1 MKKTKMLRK
10 ALAEEELLVL
20 MGAYDGASARAVEQ
34 AGFKAVFIGGF
45 GTSAS
50 VLGKPDVGLLTMTE
64 MVTHARNI
72 ASAVSIPVLADA
84 EAGYGGISNIQRTVR
99 EFERA
104 GIAGIFIED
113 QMHPVMC
120 GGLRKFKRII
130 SQDEMLVKIRAALES
145 RENPDF
151 LIAARTD
158 SDIISVDEQIKR
170 CNAYAEAGADM
181 VMPIPAT
188 RQEFKRMSKEIKA
201 PLWVQLWPGFELSVK
216 DVKGMGVRGM
226 ILFPVETL
234 FVATKAVMDLLQEVK
249 TKGTIRE
256 TFARSGAPDYRAWF
270 NFIGLR
276 PIIEV
281 EQKYVAELKR

>member
-20 MGAYDGASARAVEQ
+20 IGAYDGASAKAVEQ

-50 VLGKPDVGLLTMTE
+50 ILGKPDVGLLTMTE
-64 MVTHARNI
+64 MVTHAKNI
-72 ASAVSIPVLADA
+72 ASAVSIPLLADA

-99 EFERA
+99 EFEKA
-104 GIAGIFIED
+104 GVAGIFIED

-120 GGLRKFKRII
+120 GGLRKFKRIV

-145 RENPDF
+145 REDPDF

-158 SDIISVDEQIKR
+158 SDIISADEQIKR

-181 VMPIPAT
+181 VMPIPSSQ
-188 RQEFKRMSKEIKA
+188 QEFERMSKEIKA
-201 PLWVQLWPGFELSVK
+201 PLWVQLWPGFELSVG
-216 DVKGMGVRGM
+216 DVKKMGVRGM

-234 FVATKAVMDLLQEVK
+234 FVATKAVMDLLQEIK
-249 TKGTIRE
+249 TKGTARD
-256 TFARSGAPDYRAWF
+256 TFAQSGAPDYRAWF

-281 EQKYVAELKR
+281 EQKYVAEPK

>member
-104 GIAGIFIED
+104 GVAGIFIED

-145 RENPDF
+145 REDPDF

-188 RQEFKRMSKEIKA
+188 QQELERMSEEIKA
-201 PLWVQLWPGFELSVK
+201 PLWVQLWPGFELSVG
-216 DVKGMGVRGM
+216 DVKRIGVRGM

-256 TFARSGAPDYRAWF
+256 TFAQSGAPDYRAWF

-281 EQKYVAELKR
+281 EQKYIAELK

>member
-104 GIAGIFIED
+104 GVAGIFIED

-145 RENPDF
+145 REDPDF

-158 SDIISVDEQIKR
+158 SDIVSVDEQIKR

-188 RQEFKRMSKEIKA
+188 RQEFERMSKEIKA
-201 PLWVQLWPGFELSVK
+201 PLWVQLWPGFELSVG
-216 DVKGMGVRGM
+216 DVKRIGVRGM

-234 FVATKAVMDLLQEVK
+234 FVATKAVMDLLKEVK

-256 TFARSGAPDYRAWF
+256 TFAQSGAPDYRAWF

-281 EQKYVAELKR
+281 EQKYIAELK

>member
-64 MVTHARNI
+64 MVTHARNM
-72 ASAVSIPVLADA
+72 AGAVSIPVLADA
-84 EAGYGGISNIQRTVR
+84 EAGYGGISNVQRTVR
-99 EFERA
+99 AFEKA
-104 GIAGIFIED
+104 DVAGIFIED
-113 QMHPVMC
+113 QMHPVIC

-130 SQDEMLVKIRAALES
+130 SQDEMIAKIKAALES
-145 RENPDF
+145 REDPDF

-158 SDIISVDEQIKR
+158 SDIVSVDEQIKR
-170 CNAYAEAGADM
+170 CNAFVKAGADM
-181 VMPIPAT
+181 VMPIPAS
-188 RQEFKRMSKEIKA
+188 RQDLERMSKEIKA
-201 PLWVQLWPGFELSVK
+201 PLWIMLWPGFELSVG
-216 DVKGMGVRGM
+216 DVKRMGVRGI

-249 TKGTIRE
+249 TRGTTRE
-256 TFARSGAPDYRAWF
+256 TFAQSGALDYRAWF

-276 PIIEV
+276 SVIEF
-281 EQKYVAELKR
+281 EQKYTGDLK